1 MTHRIHPIVVKQL
14 PQTLSPRQERAFLIE
29 LEDYLR
35 ADRPRIVV
43 DCSTLLKM
51 DRGALQLLV
60 CCLEEAMK
68 RNGDVKLAGLS
79 DTSIEVL
86 DRTGVLTLFECYN
99 STTEA
104 VRSFHR
110 ISIGSSHASAELH
123 GSARQSE
130 PAVQVA

>member
-1 MTHRIHPIVVKQL
+1 MTPRHRAVAVKQL
-14 PQTLSPRQERAFLIE
+14 PETFDAQQGRRFFSE
-29 LEDYLR
+29 LESSMNV
-35 ADRPRIVV
+35 DRPSLVL
-43 DCSTLLKM
+43 DCSRVRLMDTSAVHLL
-51 DRGALQLLV
+51 L

-86 DRTGVLTLFECYN
+86 DRTGVLNLFECYN

-123 GSARQSE
+123 GSAHQSE